1 MARGSLKDPFK
12 NQEETP
18 MKQISGQNIG
28 STLGGAA
35 GSAIG
40 GPVGGVIGST
50 LGGII
55 GGAIGG
61 FGSGTK
67 DQTPAGSSQAELD
80 LQRRMQE
87 YEDFQFRT
95 TNPYEDMTVNLQA
108 AEFQRDMQA
117 QQQADALQALR
128 GTGGAAG
135 AASLATA
142 MSRQAAEKERAIAAD
157 IGRQEQEIK
166 QAAAQQEVANQMARQ
181 KFELDRMQTMLGIDM
196 AKVTGEQQARL
207 AEEQGRLDR
216 QSQLIGA
223 GVSLLGTL
231 GSSFIESGGL
241 QPRTRNINYD
251 TPPPPVPSIQPTSIP
266 TNTSIPQTLQP
277 VTLNLG

>member
-80 LQRRMQE
+80 LQRG
-87 YEDFQFRT
+87 
-95 TNPYEDMTVNLQA
+95 V
-108 AEFQRDMQA
+108 
-117 QQQADALQALR
+117 
-128 GTGGAAG
+128 GGAAG

-142 MSRQAAEKERAIAAD
+142 MSRQAAEKERAIVAD